1 MGEAVEKLKPCNA
14 RAANCHIVCLQAFSI
29 PKSAAQKL
37 FGKQIYQEERKIN
50 RKCVP
55 SAVFLSAVPNPSN
68 EMRTPQLC
76 LWSTLPTLSRAV
88 RRVCPDT
95 LE

>member
-37 FGKQIYQEERKIN
+37 LGKQRKIN

-55 SAVFLSAVPNPSN
+55 SAVFLSAVPNLSN